1 MRVPDMMC
9 NRRELLKQAALAAA
23 VGVLPGG
30 VTAALEP
37 PPEPSRPRRPARG
50 KAEACIMLWLGGGAA
65 QIDTFDPK
73 RRGDGKQQP
82 GSYYDAIPTAIPG
95 AQVCEHLA
103 HTAPRL
109 DRCALV
115 RTLHHSVID
124 EHAAATNIVH
134 TGRPVSGTVIYPSL
148 GSIVAHERGAAGDG
162 VPAYVVMG
170 YPNVTRGPGFLG
182 ARYGYVYLTDTE
194 SGPTGLKPPPDV
206 APPRRDRR
214 EALLESL
221 RTDFLAEHPGD
232 AAVADYVA
240 ASREA
245 ARLSGPALAGTF
257 RLETEP
263 AARRA
268 AYGGEFGQRCLL
280 ARRLVEA
287 GVRFVEVAHNLNF
300 LNGTGWDT
308 HNQGQLKQHE
318 LIIELDRALSAL
330 LDDLERVGRLD
341 TTLVV
346 VATEFGRPA
355 AFDAGGGRGH
365 QSSAFSA
372 LLAGGGLRTGQAI
385 GTTDD
390 LAKAVVDRPVSI
402 ADFHATIYAALGI
415 NPSKELDASGRP
427 VPITDHGRPIAEL
440 FA

>member
-1 MRVPDMMC
+1 MPETDLTLS
-9 NRRELLKQAALAAA
+9 RRAVLKQAAL
-23 VGVLPGG
+23 G
-30 VTAALEP
+30 AALGML
-37 PPEPSRPRRPARG
+37 PSGTALASGPKPDSPRRLARG

-73 RRGDGKQQP
+73 RRGDGKKKP

-95 AQVCEHLA
+95 AQVCEHLGR
-103 HTAPRL
+103 TARRL
-109 DRCALV
+109 DRCVLV

-134 TGRPVSGTVIYPSL
+134 TGRPVSGTVIYPSI

-182 ARYGYVYLTDTE
+182 ARYGYVYLIDTE
-194 SGPTGLKPPPDV
+194 AGPTGLTPPTDV

-214 EALLESL
+214 EGLLESL
-221 RTDFLAEHPGD
+221 RADYLAAHSDDG
-232 AAVADYVA
+232 AIADYVA
-240 ASREA
+240 AGREA

-263 AARRA
+263 ASRRE

-318 LIIELDRALSAL
+318 LIGELDRALSAL
-330 LDDLERVGRLD
+330 VDDLERTGRLD
-341 TTLVV
+341 STLVV

-372 LLAGGGLRTGQAI
+372 LLAGGGLRTGQVI

-390 LAKAVVDRPVSI
+390 LARTVVDRPVAI

-415 NPSKELDASGRP
+415 NPSKELDATGRP

-440 FA
+440 FG